1 MLGLYGVMV
10 IITIVKLFLKVL
22 FVIFMTLFSLSVS
35 AMEFSLFNGGS
46 KCSGCLI
53 IKANGEITESTPDRF
68 EKFLA
73 NASLD
78 NKRNT
83 TLVIDSPGGSLWGGL
98 ELGRKIRSK
107 GFDTHVGRIDPAQ
120 GDLINII
127 EGQCASA
134 CAYAFLGG
142 KNRSKEGNS
151 KYGLHQISTTETST
165 VPLNKAIKS
174 AQNLLSEIS
183 MYVEKMGVSPEIVTI
198 ATHTESE
205 RIDWIDSNTMMEHG
219 VINSG
224 GLSQQKPWKLVQP
237 KTWSVFSVLE
247 NGSEDLIL
255 MTCREIPTG
264 SNKRG
269 HVEVSITPSITL
281 SSESPYVSSYSQA
294 EVSVSLDASNITK
307 SEITVFF
314 SGVQQSIHGI
324 EVPFWVLNDALRNNS
339 ELSVSISYPNNFPQ
353 EFQLQSYPIP
363 IIGLN
368 NVITELRRGCPH
380 LGG

>member
-1 MLGLYGVMV
+1 MIFTM
-10 IITIVKLFLKVL
+10 VKLFRKVL

-53 IKANGEITESTPDRF
+53 IKANGEITESTPGGF
-68 EKFLA
+68 EDFLA

-98 ELGRKIRSK
+98 ELGRKIRSN
-107 GFDTHVGRIDPAQ
+107 GFDTHVGRIGPAQ

-127 EGQCASA
+127 AGQCASA

-183 MYVEKMGVSPEIVTI
+183 MYVEKMGVAPEIVTI
-198 ATHTESE
+198 ATHTEAE

-219 VINSG
+219 VINSA

-237 KTWSVFSVLE
+237 KAWSVFAVLE
-247 NGSEDLIL
+247 NGSRDFML
-255 MTCREIPTG
+255 MTCREIPTR

-269 HVEVSITPSITL
+269 HVKVSITPSSITL
-281 SSESPYVSSYSQA
+281 PSE
-294 EVSVSLDASNITK
+294 NRWT
-307 SEITVFF
+307 
-314 SGVQQSIHGI
+314 QQI
-324 EVPFWVLNDALRNNS
+324 F
-339 ELSVSISYPNNFPQ
+339 
-353 EFQLQSYPIP
+353 
-363 IIGLN
+363 
-368 NVITELRRGCPH
+368 
-380 LGG
+380 